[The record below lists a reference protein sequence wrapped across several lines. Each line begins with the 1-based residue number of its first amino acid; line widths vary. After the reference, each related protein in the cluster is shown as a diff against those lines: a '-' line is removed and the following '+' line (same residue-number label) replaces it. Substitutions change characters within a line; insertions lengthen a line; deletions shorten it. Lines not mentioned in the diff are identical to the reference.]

1 MITTRNILRFQA
13 NDSAISPISEIIII
27 AIVVTLGA
35 IIATFVFGTGENIQ
49 QPYLIEIAAKQTDAD
64 KIIVTFYGGEEADKV
79 LFLNVSVN
87 GYYSNGSTG
96 WDNTTEL
103 NTFDGDGI
111 TPIETGNRRNLTDVS
126 GTAITRKMDRIIIVG
141 KFIDGTDQIVLDTY
155 V

>member
-1 MITTRNILRFQA
+1 MITTRNFQA

-27 AIVVTLGA
+27 AVVVILGA
-35 IIATFVFGTGENIQ
+35 IIATFFLGTGENIQ
-49 QPYLIEIAAKQTDAD
+49 QQYVIEIAAKQTDAD
-64 KIIVTFYGGEEADKV
+64 KIIVTFYGGKEANKV
-79 LFLNVSVN
+79 LFINVSVN

-111 TPIETGNRRNLTDVS
+111 NPIETGNSRNLTDVS
-126 GTAITRKMDRIIIVG
+126 GIAITRKMDHVVVVG
-141 KFIDGTDQIVLDTY
+141 KFIDGTMQVVLNTY